1 MAANQRD
8 ALKAGGVGAA
18 IALVLSFSVNYFL
31 VPFPE
36 SLMENAV
43 NNGVSGL
50 LSGFMSGFMGLFM
63 YLKKASSRV
72 S

>member
-1 MAANQRD
+1 MAVDQRD

-18 IALVLSFSVNYFL
+18 IALVLSFSANYFL

-36 SLMENAV
+36 SLMQNAV
-43 NNGVSGL
+43 NNGISGL

-63 YLKKASSRV
+63 YLKNAPPRV

>member
-1 MAANQRD
+1 MARD
-8 ALKAGGVGAA
+8 RYEALKAGGIGAA
-18 IALVLSFSVNYFL
+18 IAVVLSFSANYFL

-43 NNGVSGL
+43 NNGISGL

-63 YLKKASSRV
+63 YLKKAPSRV

>member
-43 NNGVSGL
+43 NNGISGL

>member
-63 YLKKASSRV
+63 YLKKAPSRV